1 MLAHHYFTVCWDSVL
16 SHLIGINQRFPKF
29 YEELPFPEKPH
40 HDYRYYFDNPWFTY
54 SDAIFLYSFLRK
66 NTPKRIIEVGSGF
79 SSVVMLDTVD
89 NFFSFKPEI
98 TFIEPFPQRL
108 KSLLKDTD
116 KDNVTIIEKFAQDVS
131 PSIFL
136 NMEAGDLLFIDSCHV
151 VKCGSDLHILMFDIL
166 PLLPKGVF
174 VHFHDIFYPF
184 EYPIEWVKQGRY
196 WNENYFLRAFL
207 SYNSEWSVY
216 FFNTYVAITFNDFIK
231 EKMPLC
237 LKNRGG
243 SLYIQR
249 Q

>member
-1 MLAHHYFTVCWDSVL
+1 
-16 SHLIGINQRFPKF
+16 
-29 YEELPFPEKPH
+29 
-40 HDYRYYFDNPWFTY
+40 
-54 SDAIFLYSFLRK
+54 
-66 NTPKRIIEVGSGF
+66 
-79 SSVVMLDTVD
+79 MLDTVD

-136 NMEAGDLLFIDSCHV
+136 NMEAGDLLFIDSSHV

-207 SYNSEWSVY
+207 SYNSVERL
-216 FFNTYVAITFNDFIK
+216 FFQY
-231 EKMPLC
+231 LC
-237 LKNRGG
+237 SYYL
-243 SLYIQR
+243 
-249 Q
+249 